1 MFNKIDNT
9 YYSDKF
15 FYVINS
21 QDYLLLTKA
30 INENP
35 NSIKELFTDKTKYD
49 FFITFLKELGTSLK
63 FNPISK
69 KEPSSLI
76 RSTLYKLM
84 EENIDLII
92 PKVIYKK
99 IDYLQKEAGIKLI
112 EEDIAFEVKH
122 KNITENNCTSGVV
135 YITTMGDELLKK
147 NSILF
152 NEGEVFE
159 HYVLN
164 AIISALAEMAAN
176 DLQEYLTSNRIIKQA
191 FRLSPGYG
199 NWKLDEQKKLFEVI
213 RHADKIDVHL
223 NEYNVI
229 IPEKSTSG
237 IMFEI
242 K

>member
-9 YYSDKF
+9 YYSENF
-15 FYVINS
+15 FYVLNS
-21 QDYLLLTKA
+21 QDYLLLTRA
-30 INENP
+30 INKYIYN
-35 NSIKELFTDKTKYD
+35 IKALIPDKSKYE

-76 RSTLYKLM
+76 RSTLCKLM
-84 EENIDLII
+84 EANIDLMI

-99 IDYLQKEAGIKLI
+99 IDFSQNENGIKLI
-112 EEDIAFEVKH
+112 NEGITFEVKH
-122 KNITENNCTSGVV
+122 KRITENNCTSGVA

-147 NSILF
+147 NNILF

-164 AIISALAEMAAN
+164 AIISAFAEMAAN

-199 NWKLDEQKKLFEVI
+199 NWKLDEQKKLFDVI
-213 RHADKIDVHL
+213 KYADKIDVHL